1 MPRYLTEQ
9 DIADFRNELCRVATE
24 RFARHGFEGVTMR
37 QLAEALGCSPKTPY
51 RYFKD
56 KADILATVRAQAFAK
71 FSDALEK
78 AVTSLK
84 DPLDRGR
91 AVAEAYLVFAL
102 KNPHAYRIMFDI
114 DAPIDGNHPELGPA
128 ADRAALYITNGAKEM
143 AAAGVI
149 DVDPQ
154 LFGWSMWAAVH
165 GIVMLHQSGMLTHGP
180 DYKTLAQFL
189 GGTMLKGAAKQAK
202 GPVKGKTR

>member
-9 DIADFRNELCRVATE
+9 DITDFRSELCKVATE
-24 RFARHGFEGVTMR
+24 RFARHGYDGVTMR

-56 KADILATVRAQAFAK
+56 KADILATVRAQAFGRFA
-71 FSDALEK
+71 DALEQAAASGK
-78 AVTSLK
+78 T
-84 DPLDRGR
+84 PPERGR
-91 AVAEAYLVFAL
+91 AIGEAYLAFAL
-102 KNPHAYRIMFDI
+102 KDPHAYRIMFDI
-114 DAPIDGNHPELGPA
+114 DAPVDKSHPELA
-128 ADRAALYITNGAKEM
+128 AAAERAARFITRSAEQL

-165 GIVMLHQSGMLTHGP
+165 GVVMLHQAGVLAHGP
-180 DYKTLAQFL
+180 DYATLAAFL
-189 GGTMLKGAAKQAK
+189 RGTLVAGARQTKGNK
-202 GPVKGKTR
+202 R